1 MFEMHVIGYLF
12 TYLAA
17 SGVSFGTQDPFCIM
31 QDLYFPLAVL
41 VALGHVGFQFSNQ
54 GSTPR
59 SLHCKVDS

>member
-41 VALGHVGFQFSNQ
+41 VALGHVGFQFFKEGLN
-54 GSTPR
+54 
-59 SLHCKVDS
+59 